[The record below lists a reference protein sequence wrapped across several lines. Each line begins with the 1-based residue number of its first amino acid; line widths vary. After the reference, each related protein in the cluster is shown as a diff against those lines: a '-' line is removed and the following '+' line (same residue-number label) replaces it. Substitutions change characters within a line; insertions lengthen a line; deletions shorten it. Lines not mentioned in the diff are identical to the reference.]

1 MGNQQLSGLTVFF
14 RTFLTHHLALVF
26 LNIQYGVLP
35 DVGISVNVNGL
46 TYEQS
51 LAGIRIKRR
60 DLCLGNPKI
69 PGERVEG
76 IPWMISFR
84 RVKSNLKD

>member
-1 MGNQQLSGLTVFF
+1 MGNQQLSGLTIFF

-51 LAGIRIKRR
+51 LAGIRIKGETYV
-60 DLCLGNPKI
+60 LGTQRSLGKEWRGS
-69 PGERVEG
+69 PG
-76 IPWMISFR
+76 
-84 RVKSNLKD
+84 